1 MKSGCDHA
9 VEYIYHYLDGE
20 ISWTREQRIRWH
32 LRRCRDCVG
41 AYDFEA
47 SLKGAIERAV
57 RTDVPSELFRRLQT
71 LLEQE
76 IGNGSQG

>member
-32 LRRCRDCVG
+32 LRRCRDCGG
-41 AYDFEA
+41 AYDFETG
-47 SLKGAIERAV
+47 LKTAIARAA
-57 RTDVPSELFRRLQT
+57 RADVPPELFDRLQT
-71 LLEQE
+71 LLDQE